1 MNFEIITE
9 MFIELKGLIE
19 SLKTKLDSQQNESV
33 TPAPTIPPPD
43 NSEIENRLDMI
54 VSQNMDLREQFS
66 RQQTVI
72 LEKLNET
79 PTLPEPKPLPP
90 QKHLHTIEI
99 KSSKVVAALV
109 SLGVLL
115 LASLIGNFYQL
126 SANNRLTDNDIK
138 YRYVKAMGEITHDNL
153 FKLETIFEF
162 EPDKQKQR
170 SLRKMV
176 EEHEQRV
183 EQRARELEQ
192 ARLKEAQAEQLRQE
206 AESLKQKK

>member
-19 SLKTKLDSQQNESV
+19 SLKTKLDSHQNESA

-43 NSEIENRLDMI
+43 NTEIENRLDMI
-54 VSQNMDLREQFS
+54 VSQNMDLREQFR

-99 KSSKVVAALV
+99 KSPKIVVALV

-115 LASLIGNFYQL
+115 LASLIGNFYQF

-138 YRYVKAMGEITHDNL
+138 YRYIKAMGEITPDNL

-162 EPDKQKQR
+162 EPAKQKQH

-183 EQRARELEQ
+183 EKRARELEQ

>member
-33 TPAPTIPPPD
+33 TPVPTIPPPD
-43 NSEIENRLDMI
+43 NTEIENRLDMI

-79 PTLPEPKPLPP
+79 PTLPEPKPSPP
-90 QKHLHTIEI
+90 QKHFHNIEL
-99 KSSKVVAALV
+99 KSSKVVVTLV
-109 SLGVLL
+109 SLSVLL

-162 EPDKQKQR
+162 EPDKQKQC
-170 SLRKMV
+170 SLLKMV
-176 EEHEQRV
+176 EEHKQRV

-192 ARLKEAQAEQLRQE
+192 VRLKEAQAEQLRQE

>member
-19 SLKTKLDSQQNESV
+19 SLKTKLDSQPKESV
-33 TPAPTIPPPD
+33 TPVPTIPPPD
-43 NSEIENRLDMI
+43 NSEIKNRLDMI

-90 QKHLHTIEI
+90 QKHLHTIEL
-99 KSSKVVAALV
+99 KSSKVVATLV

-115 LASLIGNFYQL
+115 LASVIGNFYQF

-138 YRYVKAMGEITHDNL
+138 YRYVKAMGEITPDNL
-153 FKLETIFEF
+153 FKL
-162 EPDKQKQR
+162 K
-170 SLRKMV
+170 
-176 EEHEQRV
+176 
-183 EQRARELEQ
+183 
-192 ARLKEAQAEQLRQE
+192 
-206 AESLKQKK
+206 

>member
-19 SLKTKLDSQQNESV
+19 SLKTKLDSQPKESV
-33 TPAPTIPPPD
+33 TPVPTIPPPD
-43 NSEIENRLDMI
+43 NTEIENRLDMI
-54 VSQNMDLREQFS
+54 VSQNMDMREQFS
-66 RQQTVI
+66 RQQTVV

-90 QKHLHTIEI
+90 QKHFHTIEL
-99 KSSKVVAALV
+99 KSSKVVVALV

-115 LASLIGNFYQL
+115 LASLIGNFYQF

-138 YRYVKAMGEITHDNL
+138 YRYVKAMGEITPDNL

-183 EQRARELEQ
+183 EQRARELDK
-192 ARLKEAQAEQLRQE
+192 LD
-206 AESLKQKK
+206 